1 MSGHSKWKQIKERK
15 GAADKKK
22 SREFSK
28 YARLIAIESRA
39 AGGNAGSPSLRAII
53 ERARAI
59 DMPKENIERAVA
71 RGAGVGGAELESIT
85 YEMYGPGGV
94 AILIDAFTDSRNRTN
109 QELKHLL
116 AEMGYVLAA
125 PGSASWAFSK
135 DLEGN
140 WKANTTVPVSDADTK
155 KLATLV
161 EKLEERDDIEHV
173 ATNAQEE

>member
-15 GAADKKK
+15 DAVDKKK

-28 YARLIAIESRA
+28 YARLIAIESRSV
-39 AGGNAGSPSLRAII
+39 GGNSDSPNLRAVI

-71 RGAGVGGAELESIT
+71 RGVGAGGATLEQIT

-116 AEMGYVLAA
+116 DEMGYALAA

-135 DLEGN
+135 DADGN
-140 WKANTTVPVSDADTK
+140 RKANTSVPVSDEDLE
-155 KLATLV
+155 KLAVLV
-161 EKLEERDDIEHV
+161 EKLEERDDVEHV
-173 ATNAQEE
+173 ATNAE

>member
-1 MSGHSKWKQIKERK
+1 MSGHSKWKQIKEKK
-15 GAADKKK
+15 GVADKKR

-28 YARLIAIESRA
+28 YARTIAVESRA
-39 AGGNAGSPSLRAII
+39 ARGDTNSPGLRAVI

-71 RGAGVGGAELESIT
+71 RGAGIGGTELESIT
-85 YEMYGPGGV
+85 YEMYGPGGI

-109 QELKHLL
+109 QELKHLVGEL
-116 AEMGYVLAA
+116 GYSLAA

-135 DLEGN
+135 DAEGN
-140 WKANTTVPVSDADTK
+140 WKASTLVPVSDEDAE

-161 EKLEERDDIEHV
+161 EKLEERDDVENV
-173 ATNAQEE
+173 STNAE

>member
-1 MSGHSKWKQIKERK
+1 MSGHNKWKQIKEKK
-15 GAADKKK
+15 GTTDKKK

-28 YARLIAIESRA
+28 YAQMIAVESRA
-39 AGGNAGSPSLRAII
+39 AGGNVNSPGLRAMI

-94 AILIDAFTDSRNRTN
+94 AVLIDAFTDSRNRTN
-109 QELKHLL
+109 QELKHLVGG
-116 AEMGYVLAA
+116 MGYALAA

-135 DLEGN
+135 TPEGE
-140 WKANTTVPVSDADTK
+140 WKANTTVPVSDEDA
-155 KLATLV
+155 
-161 EKLEERDDIEHV
+161 
-173 ATNAQEE
+173 

>member
-15 GAADKKK
+15 GTADNKK

-28 YARLIAIESRA
+28 YARLIAIESRT
-39 AGGNAGSPSLRAII
+39 AGGNIHSPNLRAAI

-71 RGAGVGGAELESIT
+71 RGAGVGSAALEQIT

-109 QELKHLL
+109 QELKHFLG
-116 AEMGYVLAA
+116 EMGYALAS

-135 DLEGN
+135 DAEGS
-140 WKANTTVPVSDADTK
+140 WKANATVSVSDEDAE

-161 EKLEERDDIEHV
+161 EKLEERDDVEHV
-173 ATNAQEE
+173 ATNAE

>member
-1 MSGHSKWKQIKERK
+1 MSGHNKWKQIKEKK
-15 GAADKKK
+15 GTTDKKK

-28 YARLIAIESRA
+28 YAQMIAVESRA
-39 AGGNAGSPSLRAII
+39 AGGNVNSPGLRAMI

-94 AILIDAFTDSRNRTN
+94 AVLIDAFTDSRNRTN
-109 QELKHLL
+109 QELKHLVGG
-116 AEMGYVLAA
+116 MGYALAA

-135 DLEGN
+135 TPEGE
-140 WKANTTVPVSDADTK
+140 WKANTTVPVSDEDAE
-155 KLATLV
+155 KLSALV
-161 EKLEERDDIEHV
+161 EKLEERDDVEDV
-173 ATNAQEE
+173 TTNAE